1 MKITLKRA
9 FENDC
14 ERIHTMQ
21 KSAFQKLLDKYHDYD
36 TNPASESLE
45 TIKSKMR
52 QNSTEYF
59 FIMLEE
65 KEIGVARIVTI
76 DNSTRR
82 ISPIFVLPEYQNK
95 GYAQTAMKL
104 LEKMHTDTCIWRLE
118 TIKQEEKLCY
128 LYEKLDYIST
138 GEETQI
144 KDGMAIVYYEKTFRT
159 DNT

>member
-1 MKITLKRA
+1 
-9 FENDC
+9 
-14 ERIHTMQ
+14 
-21 KSAFQKLLDKYHDYD
+21 
-36 TNPASESLE
+36 
-45 TIKSKMR
+45 MR
-52 QNSTEYF
+52 QNST
-59 FIMLEE
+59 IMLEE

-95 GYAQTAMKL
+95 GYAQTTMKL
-104 LEKMHTDTCIWRLE
+104 LEKMYTDTCVWRLE

-128 LYEKLDYIST
+128 LYEKLDYIPT

-144 KDGMAIVYYEKTFRT
+144 KDGMTIVYYEKIFRT